1 MTGSESS
8 TVKSLDEAR
17 RRTGACGTFRG
28 FFPPPTAR
36 QAIVAA
42 VAAAVILVRIFS
54 ACAAPYVP
62 ADNAQV
68 LERLPTAGNQNL
80 RELRRLHADLARN
93 PGDLALAIRVA
104 TQDMSRAR

>member
-1 MTGSESS
+1 
-8 TVKSLDEAR
+8 
-17 RRTGACGTFRG
+17 
-28 FFPPPTAR
+28 
-36 QAIVAA
+36 VAA
-42 VAAAVILVRIFS
+42 VAAAVILAGVFS
-54 ACAAPYVP
+54 ADAAPYVP
-62 ADNAQV
+62 ADDAQV

>member
-1 MTGSESS
+1 MSGPESS
-8 TVKSLDEAR
+8 TVESLDEAR
-17 RRTGACGTFRG
+17 RRTGACGTLRG
-28 FFPPPTAR
+28 FLPPLTGR
-36 QAIVAA
+36 QALVAA
-42 VAAAVILVRIFS
+42 VAAAVILAGVFS
-54 ACAAPYVP
+54 ADAAPYVP
-62 ADNAQV
+62 ADDAQV